1 LFSKQSEAVSTESNA
16 EPVSVA
22 ASRQD
27 DKQRKMMD
35 EAVKLRRQA
44 AELEVSLREE
54 ARAKGLPEEMI
65 NKLIPMTSNKPAAAS
80 VSSKE
85 ETGPSPD
92 DDAAVDAS
100 TTVLERP
107 EVIRS
112 KLGYLNV
119 GDAVFMTSELDRLKA
134 KGVIKQ
140 WNSKA
145 PSVSSFSMNNVQ
157 LKTKTNIEP
166 VDLKLDDVGYN
177 YQNVFIIALGSAT
190 VLAISSSFVGGQ
202 LGFILG
208 YLSALFPVGLVGVGS
223 IAPGLLGDAINTFKY
238 STNSAEKDK
247 YIRSNAAKFLAGY
260 VLGLPVSK
268 FSTFGLSNTVE
279 FFQIR
284 PSAGGSP
291 KSDEE
296 RRSLAENKFKQADIA
311 CSSIVSISGPVAQC
325 MSFGQATASN
335 ANDVNTLYELIKA
348 VDPPL
353 SPDKVQDHIR
363 WSAVNAYDLLNA
375 RRQQLDCLTDA
386 FSKNLPL
393 EECIALLEATL

>member
-1 LFSKQSEAVSTESNA
+1 MLLCVHRYGSDQVIFVFFCQ
-16 EPVSVA
+16 
-22 ASRQD
+22 
-27 DKQRKMMD
+27 
-35 EAVKLRRQA
+35 
-44 AELEVSLREE
+44 VSLREE

-65 NKLIPMTSNKPAAAS
+65 NKLIPMTSNKPAAAT

-85 ETGPSPD
+85 ETGPSLD

-190 VLAISSSFVGGQ
+190 VLAIGSSFVGGQ

-208 YLSALFPVGLVGVGS
+208 YLSALFPVGLVGIGS
-223 IAPGLLGDAINTFKY
+223 IG
-238 STNSAEKDK
+238 
-247 YIRSNAAKFLAGY
+247 R
-260 VLGLPVSK
+260 
-268 FSTFGLSNTVE
+268 
-279 FFQIR
+279 
-284 PSAGGSP
+284 
-291 KSDEE
+291 
-296 RRSLAENKFKQADIA
+296 
-311 CSSIVSISGPVAQC
+311 
-325 MSFGQATASN
+325 
-335 ANDVNTLYELIKA
+335 
-348 VDPPL
+348 
-353 SPDKVQDHIR
+353 
-363 WSAVNAYDLLNA
+363 
-375 RRQQLDCLTDA
+375 
-386 FSKNLPL
+386 
-393 EECIALLEATL
+393 

>member
-1 LFSKQSEAVSTESNA
+1 ML
-16 EPVSVA
+16 
-22 ASRQD
+22 
-27 DKQRKMMD
+27 
-35 EAVKLRRQA
+35 
-44 AELEVSLREE
+44 
-54 ARAKGLPEEMI
+54 
-65 NKLIPMTSNKPAAAS
+65 
-80 VSSKE
+80 
-85 ETGPSPD
+85 
-92 DDAAVDAS
+92 
-100 TTVLERP
+100 
-107 EVIRS
+107 
-112 KLGYLNV
+112 
-119 GDAVFMTSELDRLKA
+119 
-134 KGVIKQ
+134 
-140 WNSKA
+140 
-145 PSVSSFSMNNVQ
+145 
-157 LKTKTNIEP
+157 
-166 VDLKLDDVGYN
+166 
-177 YQNVFIIALGSAT
+177 
-190 VLAISSSFVGGQ
+190 
-202 LGFILG
+202 
-208 YLSALFPVGLVGVGS
+208 
-223 IAPGLLGDAINTFKY
+223 APGLLGDAINTFKY

>member
-1 LFSKQSEAVSTESNA
+1 
-16 EPVSVA
+16 
-22 ASRQD
+22 
-27 DKQRKMMD
+27 
-35 EAVKLRRQA
+35 
-44 AELEVSLREE
+44 
-54 ARAKGLPEEMI
+54 
-65 NKLIPMTSNKPAAAS
+65 MTSNKPAAAT
-80 VSSKE
+80 VSSKD